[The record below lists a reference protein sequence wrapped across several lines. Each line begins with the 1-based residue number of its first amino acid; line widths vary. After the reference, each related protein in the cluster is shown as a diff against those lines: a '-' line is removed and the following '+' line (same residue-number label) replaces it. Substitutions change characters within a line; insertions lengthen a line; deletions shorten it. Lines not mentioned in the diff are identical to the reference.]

1 MSAAHNGSRRDFLRR
16 SLTGAAFLCAGGAAE
31 ALAAP
36 TTVAAKS
43 AVAGAKSRVVVARD
57 ERLRGTGATVDSQR
71 MLALVDRAMQALCGC
86 DDPLGAWRK
95 LVRPGDTVSL
105 KVNTLGGRG
114 ISTNVQLVAAICER
128 LQGAGIKP
136 GEIVVW
142 DRDSEELERAGFHH
156 RDRQ

>member
-16 SLTGAAFLCAGGAAE
+16 SLTGAAFLCAGGATE
-31 ALAAP
+31 TLAAP
-36 TTVAAKS
+36 VSVTAESGAT
-43 AVAGAKSRVVVARD
+43 GAKSRVVVARD
-57 ERLRGTGATVDSQR
+57 ELLRGTGATVDSHR

-86 DDPLGAWRK
+86 EDPFGAWRK

-128 LQGAGIKP
+128 
-136 GEIVVW
+136 
-142 DRDSEELERAGFHH
+142 RSEERRVGK
-156 RDRQ
+156 